1 MGKQGSSEFPETT
14 DAGLPS
20 AAGGIAEQQPEL
32 WRAYQELGAAAAVA
46 GPLES
51 RTRRL
56 IHLALAIG
64 AASEGATHSHT
75 RRALAEG
82 LIVEELDHVALLA
95 VTTLGWPQ
103 AIRGLCWIRDVSSG
117 QQSLTVHDQLE

>member
-1 MGKQGSSEFPETT
+1 MSKQWASDFTETPDVMLPATAGSV
-14 DAGLPS
+14 
-20 AAGGIAEQQPEL
+20 AEQQPEL
-32 WRAYQELGAAAAVA
+32 WRAYQELGAAVATA

-56 IHLALAIG
+56 IHLALAMG
-64 AASEGATHSHT
+64 ADSEGATHSHA

-82 LIVEELDHVALLA
+82 LTVEELDHVAFLA

-103 AIRGLCWIRDVSSG
+103 AMRGLSWIRDVSCKK
-117 QQSLTVHDQLE
+117 QT